1 MTLPPVA
8 AYATCSE
15 GEGYLTL
22 KPTELRDADGGI
34 IYTGVWDAS
43 VQLGY
48 LYTKRGY
55 DEEAGFSMDP
65 FWMLREAEPD
75 KSEEYGFGSVG

>member
-55 DEEAGFSMDP
+55 DKEAGFSMDP